1 MTKKEYPKI
10 IEIKEDGR
18 MIALDKNSQ
27 LNTDLNEHTLT
38 EEQQY
43 EVFGEILLKKKQND
57 DPKRYYNERDYIRE
71 RQLEEENRKNKTI
84 KRWLMFGVI
93 ALLIIVVIF
102 VVRSCSN
109 TNDIIHNDTQN
120 NSSQ

>member
-18 MIALDKNSQ
+18 IIALDKNSQ

-71 RQLEEENRKNKTI
+71 RQLEEENRKTLKETQDEVQI
-84 KRWLMFGVI
+84 K
-93 ALLIIVVIF
+93 LL
-102 VVRSCSN
+102 S
-109 TNDIIHNDTQN
+109 DG
-120 NSSQ
+120 